1 VTEEASES
9 GNVLARRLV
18 LIVAVSGILIAIVG
32 VLALQI
38 LSVRS
43 ERASQEALHAIAEQA
58 GRRLAAYVAQQK
70 QLLRALAGAVAGAP
84 DQARKLAQAP
94 LDAPSLGKVA
104 IIDGQTPPAKLPR
117 LRPEQLADALRGMEV
132 SSDLYGKDDLTL
144 AMDVCV
150 PAPGPPGQAVCAMLD
165 LFELQR
171 EVQRIRVG
179 DTGFALAFDA
189 DGRLFAAGAGQ
200 LRPAVVSGE
209 IVAESVF
216 ALQLQSGKT
225 PPTRFKSSLGEE
237 VVAGWKRLTDP
248 PWAIVVEQPTREAFR
263 AARLAL
269 AALGAVALLALGA
282 AIGVGIAQSRKV
294 LTALEIEERWR
305 TAGRIATGITHDL
318 GHRVAIL
325 QATAALAEANDPAY
339 MPLISE
345 NLRDEV
351 ATLKKFVSDFADL
364 SREVDT
370 TQFVQ
375 MDLNA
380 FAESVRRA
388 AAPFAAKAGIQLAVK
403 SPPDPLWVRGD
414 RYLLERA
421 TLNLLSNAVEASPPG
436 AEVVVELNQ
445 RDAVATLSVRDRG
458 PGIPPQRLPRI
469 FDAFRSTK
477 KTGAHIGMGLPNV
490 RRIIDAHG
498 GRVSVESSPGRG
510 SVFTIELPL
519 VMEPDP
525 AEAPASA

>member
-1 VTEEASES
+1 VTEGSES
-9 GNVLARRLV
+9 QDAFARRLV

-32 VLALQI
+32 ILALEI

-43 ERASQEALHAIAEQA
+43 ERASQEALHSIAEQA
-58 GRRLAAYVAQQK
+58 GRRLAAYIVQQR

-84 DQARKLAQAP
+84 DSERKLAQAP

-104 IIDGQTPPAKLPR
+104 MIDADTPPTRLPR
-117 LRPEQLADALRGMEV
+117 LRPEQLADALRGKEA
-132 SSDLYGKDDLTL
+132 SSDLYSKDDLTL

-150 PAPGPPGQAVCAMLD
+150 PASGPAGRAVCAVLD

-200 LRPAVVSGE
+200 LRSAMVSGE
-209 IVAESVF
+209 MLDEAIF
-216 ALQLQSGKT
+216 ARELQSGKT

-237 VVAGWKRLTDP
+237 VVAGWERLTDP

-263 AARLAL
+263 AGRIAL
-269 AALGAVALLALGA
+269 ATLGAVALLALGA
-282 AIGVGIAQSRKV
+282 AMGVGIDQSRKV
-294 LTALEIEERWR
+294 LTDLEIGERWR
-305 TAGRIATGITHDL
+305 TAGRIASGITHDL

-325 QATAALAEANDPAY
+325 QATAALAEANDPVY
-339 MPLISE
+339 LPLIRD

-351 ATLKKFVSDFADL
+351 ATLRKFVSDFADL

-370 TQFVQ
+370 AQFVP

-380 FAESVRRA
+380 FADSVCRVA
-388 AAPFAAKAGIQLAVK
+388 SPFAAKAGIQLAVK
-403 SPPDPLWVRGD
+403 STPDPLWVRGD

-421 TLNLLSNAVEASPPG
+421 ALNLLSNAVEASPSG
-436 AEVVVELNQ
+436 TQVEVELNQ
-445 RDAVATLSVRDRG
+445 RDAIATLSVRDRG
-458 PGIPPQRLPRI
+458 PGISPDRLPRI
-469 FDAFRSTK
+469 FDAFHSTK
-477 KTGAHIGMGLPNV
+477 KTGAHVGMGLPNV

-498 GRVSVESSPGRG
+498 GSVSAESTPGHG
-510 SVFTIELPL
+510 STFTIVLPL
-519 VMEPDP
+519 APEPGSGESP
-525 AEAPASA
+525 PSA

>member
-1 VTEEASES
+1 VTEASES
-9 GNVLARRLV
+9 QDAFARRLV

-38 LSVRS
+38 VRVRS
-43 ERASQEALHAIAEQA
+43 ERASQEALHSIAEQA
-58 GRRLAAYVAQQK
+58 GRRLAAYIVQQK

-84 DQARKLAQAP
+84 DSARKLAQAP

-104 IIDGQTPPAKLPR
+104 MIDAQTPQAKLPH
-117 LRPEQLADALRGMEV
+117 LRPGQLADALRGKEA
-132 SSDLYGKDDLTL
+132 SSTLYAKDDLTL

-150 PAPGPPGQAVCAMLD
+150 PASDPAGRAVCAVLD

-179 DTGFALAFDA
+179 ETGFALAFDA

-200 LRPAVVSGE
+200 LRPAMVSGE
-209 IVAESVF
+209 MLAESVF
-216 ALQLQSGKT
+216 ARDLQSGKT

-237 VVAGWKRLTDP
+237 VVAGWERLIDP

-263 AARLAL
+263 AARFAV
-269 AALGAVALLALGA
+269 AILGAVALLALGA
-282 AIGVGIAQSRKV
+282 ATAVGIDQSRKV

-305 TAGRIATGITHDL
+305 TAGRIASGVTHDL

-339 MPLISE
+339 MPLIRD

-364 SREVDT
+364 SRVVDT
-370 TQFVQ
+370 TQFVP

-380 FAESVRRA
+380 FADSVRRA
-388 AAPFAAKAGIQLAVK
+388 AAPFADKAGVHLALK
-403 SPPDPLWVRGD
+403 STPEALWVRAD

-421 TLNLLSNAVEASPPG
+421 TLNLLSNAVEASPSG
-436 AEVVVELNQ
+436 AEVLVELSH
-445 RDAVATLSVRDRG
+445 RDAVATLSVSDRG
-458 PGIPPQRLPRI
+458 PGISPDRLPRI
-469 FDAFRSTK
+469 FDAFHSTK
-477 KTGAHIGMGLPNV
+477 KTGAHVGMGLPNV
-490 RRIIDAHG
+490 RRIIDGHG
-498 GRVSVESSPGRG
+498 GRVSVESRPGRG
-510 SVFTIELPL
+510 SVFTIELPR
-519 VMEPDP
+519 VDP
-525 AEAPASA
+525 GSGEFTPSV

>member
-1 VTEEASES
+1 MTEAPES
-9 GNVLARRLV
+9 SDAFARRLV
-18 LIVAVSGILIAIVG
+18 LIVAVSGVLIALVG
-32 VLALQI
+32 ILALQI
-38 LSVRS
+38 LSVRT
-43 ERASQEALHAIAEQA
+43 ERASQEALHSIAEQA
-58 GRRLAAYVAQQK
+58 GRRLAAYISQQK
-70 QLLRALAGAVAGAP
+70 TLLRAVAGAVAGSPDAP
-84 DQARKLAQAP
+84 RKLAQAV
-94 LDAPSLGKVA
+94 LDAPGLGKVA
-104 IIDGQTPPAKLPR
+104 TIDAQTPPAKLPR
-117 LRPEQLADALRGMEV
+117 LRPEQLADALHGKEV
-132 SSDLYGKDDLTL
+132 SSALYIKDDLTPS
-144 AMDVCV
+144 MDACV

-165 LFELQR
+165 LLELQR

-200 LRPAVVSGE
+200 LRSAVVSGE
-209 IVAESVF
+209 SVAESVF
-216 ALQLQSGKT
+216 ARELQSGRE

-237 VVAGWKRLTDP
+237 VVAGWERLTDP

-282 AIGVGIAQSRKV
+282 ATAVGIAQSRKV

-305 TAGRIATGITHDL
+305 TAGRIAAGVTHDL

-339 MPLISE
+339 LPLIRD

-364 SREVDT
+364 SRGVDT
-370 TQFVQ
+370 SQFVP

-380 FAESVRRA
+380 FADSVTRV
-388 AAPFAAKAGIQLAVK
+388 AAPFADKAGVQLSVK
-403 SPPDPLWVRGD
+403 AAPEPLWVRGD

-421 TLNLLSNAVEASPPG
+421 TLNLLSNAVEASPTG
-436 AEVVVELNQ
+436 SEVVVEVKRLNS
-445 RDAVATLSVRDRG
+445 AATLSVRDLG
-458 PGIPPQRLPRI
+458 PGISPDRLPRI

-477 KTGAHIGMGLPNV
+477 KTGAHVGMGLPNV

-498 GRVSVESSPGRG
+498 GSVSVESSPGRG
-510 SVFTIELPL
+510 SAFTIELPA
-519 VMEPDP
+519 VPPD
-525 AEAPASA
+525 AGGGSESV

>member
-1 VTEEASES
+1 VTEASES
-9 GNVLARRLV
+9 QDAFARRLV

-32 VLALQI
+32 ILALQI

-70 QLLRALAGAVAGAP
+70 QLLRALTGAVAGVP

-104 IIDGQTPPAKLPR
+104 MIDAQSPAAKLPR
-117 LRPEQLADALRGMEV
+117 LTPTQLADALRGKEV
-132 SSDLYGKDDLTL
+132 SSGLYAKDDLTL

-150 PAPGPPGQAVCAMLD
+150 PAPGASGQAVCAMLD

-179 DTGFALAFDA
+179 ETGFALAFDA

-200 LRPAVVSGE
+200 LRANVVSGE
-209 IVAESVF
+209 PVAESVF
-216 ALQLQSGKT
+216 AQQLHAGKT
-225 PPTRFKSSLGEE
+225 PPTRFKGGLGEE
-237 VVAGWKRLTDP
+237 VVAGWERLTDP

-263 AARLAL
+263 AGRLAL
-269 AALGAVALLALGA
+269 AALGAIALLALGA
-282 AIGVGIAQSRKV
+282 AMGVGIDQSRKV
-294 LTALEIEERWR
+294 LTALEIGERWR
-305 TAGRIATGITHDL
+305 TAGRIASGITHDL

-325 QATAALAEANDPAY
+325 QATAALAEANDPVY
-339 MPLISE
+339 MPLIRD

-370 TQFVQ
+370 TQFVP

-380 FAESVRRA
+380 FADSVCRA
-388 AAPFAAKAGIQLAVK
+388 AAPFANKAGIQITVK
-403 SPPDPLWVRGD
+403 STPDPLWVRGD

-421 TLNLLSNAVEASPPG
+421 ALNLLSNAVEASPSG
-436 AEVVVELNQ
+436 AEVVVELNH
-445 RDAVATLSVRDRG
+445 RDAVATLSVGDRG
-458 PGIPPQRLPRI
+458 PGISSDRIPRI

-477 KTGAHIGMGLPNV
+477 KTGAHVGLGLPNV

-498 GRVSVESSPGRG
+498 GSVSVDSTPGRG
-510 SVFTIELPL
+510 SIFIIVLPRAA
-519 VMEPDP
+519 EPGSEDV
-525 AEAPASA
+525 AGSA